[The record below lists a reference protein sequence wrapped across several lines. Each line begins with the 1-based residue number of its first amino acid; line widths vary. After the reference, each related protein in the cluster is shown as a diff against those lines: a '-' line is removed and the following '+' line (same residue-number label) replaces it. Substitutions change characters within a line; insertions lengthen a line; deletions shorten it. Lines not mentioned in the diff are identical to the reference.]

1 MKLALIA
8 LLLPSAFAAVK
19 KTAANAK
26 ETAFLEEY
34 AAGEGTQVTDSG
46 LMYRVLKDGS
56 GGSPELATP
65 CSCHYEGRTATNYPS
80 GKTFDSSY
88 ARGPVWKS
96 TSELGYLH
104 AIEQTQLRRQH
115 HVDGVGA

>member
-34 AAGEGTQVTDSG
+34 AAASSPYTPMYAIDAKITQVRPARRRG
-46 LMYRVLKDGS
+46 RRHVQRVRRVLLAPQLRPEPLERARYRS
-56 GGSPELATP
+56 GGRF
-65 CSCHYEGRTATNYPS
+65 CHG
-80 GKTFDSSY
+80 G
-88 ARGPVWKS
+88 
-96 TSELGYLH
+96 
-104 AIEQTQLRRQH
+104 
-115 HVDGVGA
+115 

>member
-34 AAGEGTQVTDSG
+34 AAASSPYTPMYAIDAKITQVRRG
-46 LMYRVLKDGS
+46 RGHPGHGQRPHVPRPQGRLRR
-56 GGSPELATP
+56 LAGVGDALLVP
-65 CSCHYEGRTATNYPS
+65 L
-80 GKTFDSSY
+80 
-88 ARGPVWKS
+88 RGPHGD
-96 TSELGYLH
+96 ELPVG
-104 AIEQTQLRRQH
+104 QDLRL
-115 HVDGVGA
+115 VVC